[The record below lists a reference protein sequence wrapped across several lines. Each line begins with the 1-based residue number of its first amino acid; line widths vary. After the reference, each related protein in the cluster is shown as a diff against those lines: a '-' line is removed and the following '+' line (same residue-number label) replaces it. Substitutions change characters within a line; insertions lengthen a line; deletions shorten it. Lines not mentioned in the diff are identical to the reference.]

1 VWLLAVIVAIGA
13 ILRFATI
20 GQQSL
25 WLDEAFTYQVVAH
38 GFHDVLVT
46 VPRTESTPPLYYILL
61 WLWSQVFSVHEDGLR
76 SFSAVCGVLTIP
88 CAWVI
93 GKQLVSE
100 RVGLMAALVTAVN
113 PLLLWYSQEARA
125 YALLVLMSAATLVVL
140 LWAAARPS
148 RRRLACW
155 GILAALTLCT
165 HYFSVFLL
173 LPEAGWLVLTLRR
186 RSALTTDRVVVAL
199 GPVIAAGI
207 ALAPLAIHQQPN
219 ATSIENMASVSVGLR
234 LLGQQDFVGYGEPHA
249 ALTALYLVIAA
260 LVAVALG
267 WGMGKR
273 ERVSLCILLGLGA
286 IAVGG
291 AVVLAVAG
299 SDYINTRNMLETWP
313 VIALVVAIVLGSAR
327 AGPIGLL
334 GLGAVVALSC
344 FCWISLL
351 GQPLMQRADWR
362 GIARAIGNPVRS
374 RAIVS
379 YGDAALA
386 LSPYVAPLSGYPPS
400 SARIAEIDVVSP
412 LGSWLG
418 AAPYRL
424 RPAHAPGGFARVAEV
439 KTSTFLV
446 VRYRSTAP
454 RTEARSALAPLYP
467 GLQPVGV
474 FLEGRR
480 RTSS

>member
-1 VWLLAVIVAIGA
+1 
-13 ILRFATI
+13 
-20 GQQSL
+20 
-25 WLDEAFTYQVVAH
+25 
-38 GFHDVLVT
+38 
-46 VPRTESTPPLYYILL
+46 
-61 WLWSQVFSVHEDGLR
+61 
-76 SFSAVCGVLTIP
+76 
-88 CAWVI
+88 
-93 GKQLVSE
+93 
-100 RVGLMAALVTAVN
+100 
-113 PLLLWYSQEARA
+113 
-125 YALLVLMSAATLVVL
+125 MSAATLVVL